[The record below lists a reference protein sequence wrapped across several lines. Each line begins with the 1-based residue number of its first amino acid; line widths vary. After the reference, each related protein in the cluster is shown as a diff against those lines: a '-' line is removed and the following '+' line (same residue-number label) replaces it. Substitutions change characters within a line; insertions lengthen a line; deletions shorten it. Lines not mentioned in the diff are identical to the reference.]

1 MEKILQMTFGSV
13 EIAGNRDDAWI
24 ISPQSRKQEPQIE
37 FIDLEL
43 SAVDGEA
50 VPPEITLRWK
60 LPMID
65 IQYRWSPACAN
76 WNCIPADWCGPL
88 RSNLASNS
96 PLLVLAGN
104 DSTNRM
110 TVACEEALRMTEFK
124 AGVCEET
131 NEVSCELKLFCQPE
145 APLKQYKTS
154 VRFDCRRIFFS
165 EAVEDV
171 ARWFESLPE
180 YPALPVPDSARMP
193 FYSTWYSYHHKVFA
207 DELEKECALAARYGM
222 KGIILDG
229 GWYADD
235 DKRGCDFWGDG
246 EVSKLRFPN
255 MPGHVKKIH
264 ALGMKYLMWFGVP
277 LIGFHSKAISRFQ
290 GKFLGDFKDI
300 DASVLDPRFPE
311 VREYLISVY
320 EKALREWDI
329 DGFKF
334 DFTDL
339 FRWKGEDPAIKDNYA
354 GRDFKSL
361 PMAVDSL
368 LSEAIRRLKKI
379 KPELLVEFRQ
389 SYIGPAIRKYGNI
402 FRVTDCPGDSIS
414 NRLGVVNLRLTNG
427 GSAIHSDMLEWHPET
442 TVEDAARQL
451 LAVLF
456 AVPQISVRI
465 ELLPESH
472 KKMLKYHLD
481 FMIRHRKTLQ
491 QGKFIPSGLGEYYG
505 SIRSIGENESVIA
518 VYRENLSVKLP
529 DSGRCYIFN
538 ASASESILIETEK
551 QCSGEIFNVLGE
563 SCGQTGFG
571 PGPTRIHIP
580 ISGSICINIK

>member
-1 MEKILQMTFGSV
+1 MEKILQMTFGPV
-13 EIAGNRDDAWI
+13 EIAGNLDDAWI
-24 ISPQSRKQEPQIE
+24 ISPQSRKQESQIE

-60 LPMID
+60 LPMLN
-65 IQYRWSPACAN
+65 IQYRWASACGN

-145 APLKQYKTS
+145 APLKEYKTS
-154 VRFDCRRIFFS
+154 VRFDFRRIFFS
-165 EAVEDV
+165 EAIEDA
-171 ARWFESLPE
+171 ARWFEKFPE
-180 YPALPVPDSARMP
+180 YHPLQVPDSARMP
-193 FYSTWYSYHHKVFA
+193 FYSTWYSYHQNVFA
-207 DELEKECALAARYGM
+207 DELEKECALAAQYGM
-222 KGIILDG
+222 KGIILDD
-229 GWYADD
+229 GWQTDDNHRGYAF
-235 DKRGCDFWGDG
+235 CGDW
-246 EVSKLRFPN
+246 EISAKRFPD
-255 MPGHVKKIH
+255 MRSHVEKIH
-264 ALGMKYLMWFGVP
+264 KFGMKYIVWYSVP
-277 LIGFHSKAISRFQ
+277 FVGEKSKNFERF
-290 GKFLGDFKDI
+290 KNRYL
-300 DASVLDPRFPE
+300 SHLPNMSCWTLDPRFPE
-311 VREYLISVY
+311 VREFLINTY
-320 EKALREWDI
+320 ETALKEWDI
-329 DGFKF
+329 DGFKL
-334 DFTDL
+334 DFIDS
-339 FRWKGEDPAIKDNYA
+339 FRFAGEDPAVRENYA
-354 GRDFKSL
+354 GRDIRSL
-361 PMAVDSL
+361 PHAVDKL
-368 LSEAIRRLKKI
+368 LSDVMAHLRKI
-379 KPELLVEFRQ
+379 KPDILIEFRQ

-402 FRVTDCPGDSIS
+402 FRVADCPGDSIS
-414 NRLGVVNLRLTNG
+414 NRLGVVNLRMTNG
-427 GSAIHSDMLEWHPET
+427 GSAVHSDMLEWHPET
-442 TVEDAARQL
+442 TAEDAARQI

-456 AVPQISVRI
+456 AAPQISVRL
-465 ELLPESH
+465 EQLPESH

-481 FMIRHRKTLQ
+481 FMIRHRRTLQ

-580 ISGSICINIK
+580 ISGSICIN